1 MRKEAK
7 DKEFIKKPVYK
18 GGPKALKKFIGENLR
33 YPKEALENKVEGT
46 VYINY
51 DIDYK
56 GQVTDARVI
65 KGLGHGCD
73 EEAVR
78 LVKLLKFEVP
88 RNRGVRVLF
97 HKNIQIHFRLPKVQE
112 KPVQVQYNYVNT
124 TGRENDRKEQ
134 KKRATTFTIVINQ

>member
-18 GGPKALKKFIGENLR
+18 GGPKALKKFIGENLH
-33 YPKEALENKVEGT
+33 YPKEALEKKVEGT
-46 VYINY
+46 VYVNY
-51 DIDYK
+51 DIDHK
-56 GQVTDARVI
+56 GQVTAARVI

-88 RNRGVRVLF
+88 KNRGVRVVF
-97 HKNIQIHFRLPKVQE
+97 HKNIQIHFRLPKVKE
-112 KPVQVQYNYVNT
+112 KPMQVQYNYVST
-124 TGRENDRKEQ
+124 PGKTSQPEQ
-134 KKRATTFTIVINQ
+134 KKSSTTFTITFNK

>member
-46 VYINY
+46 VYLNY
-51 DIDYK
+51 DINYK
-56 GQVTDARVI
+56 GEVTDARVI
-65 KGLGHGCD
+65 KGIGHGCD

-78 LVKLLKFEVP
+78 LVKLLKYEVP
-88 RNRGVRVLF
+88 RNRGVRVVF
-97 HKNIQIHFRLPKVQE
+97 HKNIQIHFRLPKVKE
-112 KPVQVQYNYVNT
+112 KPVQVQYNYVSSPGKT
-124 TGRENDRKEQ
+124 ADQTEQ
-134 KKRATTFTIVINQ
+134 KKSATTFTITFNQ